1 MRLLRIR
8 GRNLASL
15 QDDFTIDFEAPPLAH
30 AGILAI
36 TGPTGAGKS
45 TLLDAVCLALYDALP
60 RTAGAGARGETRD
73 LALNDGRRVL
83 SHGAGEA
90 EAEIDFIGRDGRRY
104 RAGWSVRRARGKA
117 TGTLQAAKRVLIDL
131 EADQVVADGKRD
143 VGIEIAARIGL
154 DFDQFRRSVLLAQ
167 GEFDAFLRAD
177 ARDRADLLEK
187 ITGTGIYGR
196 LSRAAF
202 ERNKAAQAEI
212 DRIRLQLG
220 EHQPLDETARAEA
233 EATAEAARQALAT
246 ARARQEVAAETL
258 RRVDRRLALEAA
270 RTAAAEALKAARLA
284 NDAASPD
291 RDRLARNRAALAAR
305 AELAAADTATLG
317 LARARERLGA
327 ATTALARAEA
337 DH

>member
-60 RTAGAGARGETRD
+60 RSPAASKDQPMEVG
-73 LALNDGRRVL
+73 LHDGRRVL

-104 RAGWSVRRARGKA
+104 RANWSVRRARGKA
-117 TGTLQAAKRVLIDL
+117 TGTLQAAKRVLTDL
-131 EADQVVADGKRD
+131 DADQVVANSKRE

-167 GEFDAFLRAD
+167 GDFDAFLRA
-177 ARDRADLLEK
+177 
-187 ITGTGIYGR
+187 TGK
-196 LSRAAF
+196 S
-202 ERNKAAQAEI
+202 
-212 DRIRLQLG
+212 
-220 EHQPLDETARAEA
+220 
-233 EATAEAARQALAT
+233 
-246 ARARQEVAAETL
+246 
-258 RRVDRRLALEAA
+258 A
-270 RTAAAEALKAARLA
+270 RTFWKR
-284 NDAASPD
+284 
-291 RDRLARNRAALAAR
+291 
-305 AELAAADTATLG
+305 
-317 LARARERLGA
+317 
-327 ATTALARAEA
+327 
-337 DH
+337 